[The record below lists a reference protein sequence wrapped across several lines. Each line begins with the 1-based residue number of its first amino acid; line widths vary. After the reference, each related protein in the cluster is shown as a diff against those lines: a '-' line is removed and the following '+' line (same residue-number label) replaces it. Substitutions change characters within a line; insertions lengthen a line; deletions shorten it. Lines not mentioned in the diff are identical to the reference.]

1 METIIK
7 TRKPRTVKAS
17 APHVAEMKRAMSAA
31 LKAEHAFSTA
41 AGKIEKQIAEFRASL
56 EAKREAVIAAW
67 GTVKD
72 AAVKCIVA
80 YDV

>member
-72 AAVKCIVA
+72 AAIKCGEA
-80 YDV
+80 YNS

>member
-7 TRKPRTVKAS
+7 TRKPRTVKVS

-41 AGKIEKQIAEFRASL
+41 AGKIEKQIIEL
-56 EAKREAVIAAW
+56 KQGLKTKREAVKNAWIAVEQQAN
-67 GTVKD
+67 
-72 AAVKCIVA
+72 KCIVA